1 MTTVSWK
8 DVIES
13 QITELDNYGTPE
25 DMYTDPAESTP
36 DEWTNLL
43 YEIDH
48 DIRNANGLSEPG
60 LIALREVV
68 ELHKPHRFENA
79 PDLYKFVCQHC
90 QLGVMGHNYPCPT
103 IQVIQ
108 KRI

>member
-1 MTTVSWK
+1 MNTISWK

-36 DEWTNLL
+36 DEWTEIL

-60 LIALREVV
+60 LTALREVV
-68 ELHKPHRFENA
+68 ELCTQFGKGQMVSVDSIIRIIE
-79 PDLYKFVCQHC
+79 
-90 QLGVMGHNYPCPT
+90 
-103 IQVIQ
+103 

>member
-1 MTTVSWK
+1 MLQGFTQQEDRMTTVSWK

-36 DEWTNLL
+36 DEWTDLL
-43 YEIDH
+43 YEIEH

-60 LIALREVV
+60 LTALREIVK
-68 ELHKPHRFENA
+68 L
-79 PDLYKFVCQHC
+79 CT
-90 QLGVMGHNYPCPT
+90 QLGRGSIVNVDAIIH
-103 IQVIQ
+103 IVE